1 MHSAASG
8 ANPWCGGFLYLLFM
22 KKAVRWLLIV
32 PLTFLLAGC
41 ATYYQQSRIFQ
52 EYLQKGDLPEARKI
66 LIKQE
71 KEAEGKN
78 RFLYW
83 CNRGWTEYMLG
94 NYEES
99 IRFFNQADLY
109 VDDLTKN
116 YGTEALALVTNPG
129 VKPYVPEDPEKV
141 MVNYYKALA
150 YMQLGRYDEALVEA
164 RRIPQKLYE
173 LNDKYKNRKNRYSDD
188 AFAHILTGLIYDAA
202 GDANNAFIAYRNAI
216 RVYDSVITPQFGI
229 PIPEQ
234 LKLDVMRTAWLTG
247 FQDEVSFFENKF
259 GLKYQHLP
267 LQGGYV
273 VFFWENGLG
282 PFKDEWSIMFTKVDG
297 SGGWVTLVNNQLGME
312 FPVYVGSSNSK
323 SNGAFSDLSVF
334 RVAFPKYIQR
344 WPLYSSASIFDSSGT
359 NSWPLYKAEDLNAIL
374 LKTLEDRMWREMAMG
389 LARLAS
395 KKALEAAVKEGDKNI
410 GALVGIINAATE
422 KADTRNWQ
430 TLPAEIH
437 YTRLRLQEGKHTLR
451 LRLEGNKGSREITVP
466 VEVKKGKTTFVNW
479 RTLDFGGFR

>member
-1 MHSAASG
+1 MRKILWG
-8 ANPWCGGFLYLLFM
+8 LLFL
-22 KKAVRWLLIV
+22 A
-32 PLTFLLAGC
+32 FASLLAGC
-41 ATYYQQSRIFQ
+41 ATYYQQSSAFQ
-52 EYLQKGDLPEARKI
+52 TNLQKGNLFEAQKI
-66 LIKQE
+66 LLKQE
-71 KEAEGKN
+71 KEANGKN

-83 CNRGWTEYMLG
+83 CNRGWVEYIVG

-99 IRFFNQADLY
+99 IRYFNQADLY
-109 VDDLTKN
+109 IEDLTKN

-150 YMQLGRYDEALVEA
+150 FMQLGKFEEALVEA

-202 GDANNAFIAYRNAI
+202 GDVNNAFIAYRNAV
-216 RVYDSVITPQFGI
+216 RVYDSIITPQFAI
-229 PIPEQ
+229 SIPEQ
-234 LKLDVMRTAWLTG
+234 LKYDVLRTAWLTG
-247 FQDEVSFFENKF
+247 FQEEVLFYEKKF
-259 GLKYQHLP
+259 GLQYQHQS

-273 VFFWENGLG
+273 ILFWENGLG
-282 PFKDEWSIMFTKVDG
+282 PVKDEWSIMFTKVDG
-297 SGGWVTLVNNQLGME
+297 SGGWVTLVNDELGMH
-312 FPVYVGSSNSK
+312 FPVYLGNYDSK
-323 SNGAFSDLSVF
+323 SRGAFSDLSVF
-334 RVAFPKYIQR
+334 RVAFPKYMVR
-344 WPLYSSASIFDSSGT
+344 WPIFFSALVTDSSGS

-374 LKTLEDRMWREMAMG
+374 LKTLEDRMWREMATG
-389 LARLAS
+389 IARLAS
-395 KKALEAAVKEGDKNI
+395 KKALEAAVREGDKNI

-437 YTRLRLQEGKHTLR
+437 YTRMSLPPGKHHIKLKLIGDR
-451 LRLEGNKGSREITVP
+451 RNQEIDIP
-466 VEVKKGKTTFVNW
+466 VEVRKGKTTFVNW